1 MALKHCVSP
10 EAPVTAASTVEVSKR
25 GVGNGIRIGILDNS
39 KSNADHL
46 LQFLLDAAQGELT
59 VEHTIKRRKPAA
71 SRPAEAAVVED
82 LVREADFVLSAMA
95 D

>member
-1 MALKHCVSP
+1 MTLKHCVSP
-10 EAPVTAASTVEVSKR
+10 EAPVAAASSIELQKR
-25 GVGNGIRIGILDNS
+25 GAATGIRLGILDNS

-46 LQFLLDAAQGELT
+46 LQFLLDAAKGALP
-59 VEHTIKRRKPAA
+59 VEHSIKRRKPAA
-71 SRPAEAAVVED
+71 SRPAEQAVVDD

>member
-1 MALKHCVSP
+1 MTLKHCVSP
-10 EAPVTAASTVEVSKR
+10 EAPVTAASTVEPSKR
-25 GVGNGIRIGILDNS
+25 GGAAGIRLGILDNS

-46 LQFLLDAAQGELT
+46 LQFLLDAAKGALP
-59 VEHTIKRRKPAA
+59 VEHAIKRRKPAA
-71 SRPAEAAVVED
+71 SRPADTAVVED

>member
-1 MALKHCVSP
+1 MTLKHFVSP
-10 EAPVTAASTVEVSKR
+10 EAPVTVASSAEPQKQGS
-25 GVGNGIRIGILDNS
+25 GSGIRLGILDNS

-46 LQFLLDAAQGELT
+46 LQFLLDAAKGALP
-59 VEHTIKRRKPAA
+59 VEHTIERRKPAA
-71 SRPAEAAVVED
+71 SRPAESAVVED

>member
-1 MALKHCVSP
+1 MTLKHCVSP
-10 EAPVTAASTVEVSKR
+10 EAPVTAAAAVELQRR
-25 GVGNGIRIGILDNS
+25 GSSSGIRLGILDNS

-46 LQFLLDAAQGELT
+46 LQFLLDAAKGALP
-59 VEHTIKRRKPAA
+59 VEHSIKRRKPAA
-71 SRPAEAAVVED
+71 SRPADTAVVED

>member
-1 MALKHCVSP
+1 MTLKHCVSP
-10 EAPVTAASTVEVSKR
+10 EAPVTAAAAVQVHKR
-25 GVGNGIRIGILDNS
+25 AAATGIRLGILDNS

-46 LQFLLDAAQGELT
+46 LQFLLDAAKGALP
-59 VEHTIKRRKPAA
+59 VEHSIKRRKPAA
-71 SRPAEAAVVED
+71 SRPADSAVVED